1 MLIAV
6 RDEEGNKIGMK
17 PVHDAIYDIK
27 SESPTAIIMRFV
39 WWFFV
44 NVLKTAWT
52 LACASVIASAGM
64 VWIHYDYGKKVL
76 KSVIDIWKS

>member
-1 MLIAV
+1 MLVAV
-6 RDEEGNKIGMK
+6 RDKEGNKIGMK
-17 PVHDAIYDIK
+17 PVHDVIYDIK

-39 WWFFV
+39 LWLCV

-52 LACASVIASAGM
+52 LVCASVIASAGM
-64 VWIHYDYGKKVL
+64 VWMHYDYGKKVL